1 MTTQDKILFTDVVW
15 DYYAHH
21 GRDLPWRH
29 LEADTKEVGYK
40 VLVSELMLQQTQ
52 VNRVI
57 EKYQQ
62 WMDKLPTIDDVARS
76 SLAELLQLWSGLGY
90 NRRAKYLQQA
100 CQWLCTHTDGMPPN
114 DIEVLRQ
121 LKGIGPNTAAAILVY
136 TFNQPHIFIETN
148 VRTVYIHH
156 FFNDAQNVSDVELM
170 PYIADTVDKEQPR
183 EWYWAL
189 MDYGSFLKKE
199 YGNVAQRSSVYKP
212 QPQFKGSQRQLRGLV
227 IKQLLDGPKTTS
239 ELMAMCADDAC
250 LPKVV
255 SSLESEGLI
264 VKTGVKYKLSDK

>member
-1 MTTQDKILFTDVVW
+1 MTVQDKILFTDTVW

-29 LEADTKEVGYK
+29 LNSDVKEAGYK

-62 WMDKLPTIDDVARS
+62 WMDQLPTIDDVARS

-90 NRRAKYLQQA
+90 NRRAKYVQQA
-100 CQWLCTHTDGMPPN
+100 CQWLCAHADGVLPN
-114 DIEVLRQ
+114 DVEVLRQ

-148 VRTVYIHH
+148 IRTVYIHH
-156 FFNDAQNVSDVELM
+156 FFNDAHNVSDAELL

-183 EWYWAL
+183 QWYWAL

-199 YGNVAQRSSVYKP
+199 YGNVAQRSTAYKP
-212 QPQFKGSQRQLRGLV
+212 QTQFKGSQRQLRGLI
-227 IKQLLDGPKTTS
+227 IKWLIDSPRTIS
-239 ELMAMCADDAC
+239 ELMEICADDAR
-250 LPKVV
+250 LPVVV

-264 VKTGVKYKLSDK
+264 TKTGVKYKLSDK